1 MYEYLKDFTCI
12 TSLFGYLVVTCDETE
27 DTQENVVVNT
37 SNRRNYWL
45 IAVVLLVRDIM
56 VKKIQNT
63 ANGIKSV

>member
-12 TSLFGYLVVTCDETE
+12 ASLFGYLVVTCDETE